1 MSLPRDCNANIL
13 VFCMF
18 MYIHTYAHIYID
30 INLYVCVYMYICIYI
45 IYDLYRMSSVEMFL
59 YFF

>member
-1 MSLPRDCNANIL
+1 MSLPRDYNANIL

-30 INLYVCVYMYICIYI
+30 INMCVYMYICTYI
-45 IYDLYRMSSVEMFL
+45 IFDLYSMSSVEMFL